1 MTQVRTPISTSEE
14 VRSIRDS
21 IASELAGNSSFQCNQ
36 WPAEKRDRIPLAN
49 ASLSIGDSGT
59 TTKSHTASASPGH
72 LQTSPS
78 VLTEGSLDD
87 SQWSRLPLDHQAHL
101 TYHQNYLTSHHYFFK
116 HEANFFIHHTLLE
129 HALSYEPL
137 RFAVVGF
144 AAFHSALQ
152 NNDSNIQNF
161 LCYYNRA
168 IKLLRRSLA
177 NGNKYT
183 DATLMTILQLATFE
197 VRQSIFSLPHTNKL
211 QEYLGDWINVL
222 GHQKAAYAMLI
233 ELYNVSSIMNVEVRR
248 KILAWYSRFDLFAG
262 LMSGYET
269 VLGREW
275 FCANESYYQ
284 VQSRKDPS
292 NIDCKIE
299 AAISSYRVLAM
310 DMAWLFSRLPRG
322 KISVEDFT
330 KENNLITERLRTW
343 RQDLDPLI
351 ANERYLVQSFEV
363 PLEKDL
369 EDVVDPYLRRGLYKG
384 ALWTINFML
393 MDWIAL
399 DIMHKYQTAIMLKQP
414 SPPEL
419 GRMAL
424 ELCRLFEAVEY
435 WAEGPPGSVL
445 RAQASLSIA
454 ALFLPR
460 DQRHAMWCRRKMA
473 MIEGK
478 G

>member
-1 MTQVRTPISTSEE
+1 LYIGCRKGSRECEYPQPRSKSISKLGQRRASKQNSGSSSDEYDDEEVKAETLPSKEQQSMTQVRTPISTSEE

-36 WPAEKRDRIPLAN
+36 WPAEQCGRIPLAN

-177 NGNKYT
+177 NGDKYT

-197 VRQSIFSLPHTNKL
+197 VRQSIFIYCLILTNC
-211 QEYLGDWINVL
+211 
-222 GHQKAAYAMLI
+222 
-233 ELYNVSSIMNVEVRR
+233 R
-248 KILAWYSRFDLFAG
+248 
-262 LMSGYET
+262 
-269 VLGREW
+269 
-275 FCANESYYQ
+275 
-284 VQSRKDPS
+284 
-292 NIDCKIE
+292 NI
-299 AAISSYRVLAM
+299 
-310 DMAWLFSRLPRG
+310 
-322 KISVEDFT
+322 
-330 KENNLITERLRTW
+330 
-343 RQDLDPLI
+343 
-351 ANERYLVQSFEV
+351 
-363 PLEKDL
+363 
-369 EDVVDPYLRRGLYKG
+369 
-384 ALWTINFML
+384 
-393 MDWIAL
+393 
-399 DIMHKYQTAIMLKQP
+399 
-414 SPPEL
+414 
-419 GRMAL
+419 
-424 ELCRLFEAVEY
+424 
-435 WAEGPPGSVL
+435 
-445 RAQASLSIA
+445 
-454 ALFLPR
+454 
-460 DQRHAMWCRRKMA
+460 
-473 MIEGK
+473 
-478 G
+478 